1 MAKRKDATKR
11 ASRAT
16 LQRLNASPHQLAVEQ
31 YILSAIISG
40 AFAGKGFDFA
50 GGINARQF
58 GLVYFVAKEA
68 LRQSISMFL
77 QCQGVTLRA
86 VSDTVIYDCLEEAV
100 GAESDIYRDAW
111 ALECENP
118 VTDNEVIDYA
128 DRVLTFYED
137 TLGLKK
143 RSPTYRYM
151 NDEKDW
157 LKMYRISIEGARLI
171 EHLGIEGMVPA
182 MHRFENLLRER
193 QKINKGLRDG
203 R

>member
-1 MAKRKDATKR
+1 MVTRAKSTES
-11 ASRAT
+11 ASLR
-16 LQRLNASPHQLAVEQ
+16 RLDASPQELAVEQ

-50 GGINARQF
+50 GGVNAGQF

-68 LRQSISMFL
+68 LRQSISMYL
-77 QCQGVTLRA
+77 QCQGITLRA
-86 VSDTVIYDCLEEAV
+86 VSDTVLYDCLEAAAGPGSEV
-100 GAESDIYRDAW
+100 FREAW

-118 VTDNEVIDYA
+118 LTDEDVIDYA
-128 DRVLTFYED
+128 RRVVVFYED

-157 LKMYRISIEGARLI
+157 LKMYRISIEGAQLI

-182 MHRFENLLRER
+182 QHRFENLLRER
-193 QKINKGLRDG
+193 DKINKGLRG
-203 R
+203 K

>member
-1 MAKRKDATKR
+1 MARGTR
-11 ASRAT
+11 AVHQAS
-16 LQRLNASPHQLAVEQ
+16 LRLLESSPHQLAVEQ

-58 GLVYFVAKEA
+58 GLVYFVAKQA
-68 LRQSISMFL
+68 LRQSISMYL

-86 VSDTVIYDCLEEAV
+86 VSDTVLYDCLEEAA
-100 GAESDIYRDAW
+100 GAESVIFREAW
-111 ALECENP
+111 SLECENP
-118 VTDNEVIDYA
+118 MTDAEIVEYA
-128 DRVLTFYED
+128 GHVLTFYED

-157 LKMYRISIEGARLI
+157 VKMYRISIEGARLI

-182 MHRFENLLRER
+182 KHRFENLLRER
-193 QKINKGLRDG
+193 QKINRGLDRPD
-203 R
+203 